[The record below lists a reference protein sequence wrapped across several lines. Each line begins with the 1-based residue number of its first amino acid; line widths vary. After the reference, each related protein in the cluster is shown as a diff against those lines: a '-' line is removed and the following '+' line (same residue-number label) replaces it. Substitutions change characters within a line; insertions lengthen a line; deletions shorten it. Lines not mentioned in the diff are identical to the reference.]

1 MKKILFYTEN
11 KWAFGSIHYGFCKE
25 LYQRGV
31 YANLLDWSISYS
43 PEEFKL
49 LNETYDVF
57 VTMPPAV
64 MILLNNGIPAN
75 KIVAIAHAQWD
86 ILLGKERATFDFYPE
101 LKGFGV
107 ISNILKRK
115 CKEWNISRE
124 PKVIELGIHTDL
136 FYARP
141 PKQLKKLGYA
151 SAAQVLNYFGQ
162 EIKRPQLVDRVVEG
176 LNIEVVKH
184 SNYNFMCMPGFYK
197 TVDAII
203 VPSIEEAGGLPAL
216 EAAAAGR
223 LVLST
228 PVGYFEK
235 NGRCGGGIELPMNAD
250 DFIKN
255 GKRHIQYYVDNAK
268 DFENKCLE
276 AQEYARSNYDWKYKI
291 QDWLDLLL

>member
-1 MKKILFYTEN
+1 MKKVLFFTQN
-11 KWAFGSIHYGFCKE
+11 RWAFGSIHHGLCKE

-31 YANLLDWSISYS
+31 CANLLDWSVSYS
-43 PEEFKL
+43 LDEFKFL
-49 LNETYDVF
+49 INTYDLF
-57 VTMPPAV
+57 VTMPDAV
-64 MILLNNGIPAN
+64 MILVEYGVPIN

-86 ILLGKERATFDFYPE
+86 ILLGRERAKFDFYPE

-107 ISNILKRK
+107 ISNVLKRK
-115 CKEWNISRE
+115 CKEWGISKE
-124 PKVIELGIHTDL
+124 PKVVELGIHTDL

-141 PKQLKKLGYA
+141 AKQLKRMGYA

-162 EIKRPQLVDRVVEG
+162 EIKRPQLVDQVAEG
-176 LNIEVVKH
+176 LNIELVKH
-184 SNYNFMCMPGFYK
+184 SNYNFLCMPGFYK

-228 PVGYFEK
+228 PVGYFEE
-235 NGRCGGGIELPMNAD
+235 NGRFGGGVELPMNAD
-250 DFIKN
+250 DFVSDAK
-255 GKRHIQYYVDNAK
+255 KHINHYIDNSS

-276 AQEYARSNYDWKYKI
+276 AQEYARFHYDWKHKI
-291 QDWLDLLL
+291 HNWLDLLL